1 MASSSRV
8 TSSSGRQT
16 TRRVF
21 QSVIHSRGASPFV
34 FNVDA
39 HNIKCFA
46 DLYMCFVVN
55 VVIVDCEE

>member
-39 HNIKCFA
+39 HNISALLIFTCV
-46 DLYMCFVVN
+46 LLLTLSL
-55 VVIVDCEE
+55 